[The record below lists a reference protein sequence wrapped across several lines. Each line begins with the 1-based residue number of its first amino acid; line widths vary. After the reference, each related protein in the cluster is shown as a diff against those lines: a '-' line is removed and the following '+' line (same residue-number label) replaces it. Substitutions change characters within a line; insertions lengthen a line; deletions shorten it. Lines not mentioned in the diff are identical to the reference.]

1 MKRVFIFYHKKMESA
16 FFYNTFFALA
26 PSRELPD
33 DVLDIISSFSKPLKR
48 RVVSCMWD
56 ETETEDD
63 MLDRVDQWLTD
74 RADMLLHEGV
84 IYSDQEDY
92 LTNFNVDR
100 KFDGTKWSFT
110 VVIFNIDGEIKNHMF
125 NLTFTRDELYRWD
138 GSSYETNNGYHRWG
152 YWWKILP
159 DHDLVTHLQDNK
171 GEVIRRI

>member
-1 MKRVFIFYHKKMESA
+1 LIFYHKKMESA

-48 RVVSCMWD
+48 RVVSCRWD

-74 RADMLLHEGV
+74 KADQWLDEGV
-84 IYSDQEDY
+84 ISNDQEDH
-92 LTNFNVDR
+92 LTHFNVDR

-110 VVIFNIDGEIKNHMF
+110 VVMFNMDGEIKNHVF

-138 GSSYETNNGYHRWG
+138 GNKYKTNNGHRWG
-152 YWWKILP
+152 YWLKILP
-159 DHDLVTHLQDNK
+159 DHDLVTHLQDEK